1 MMKVINEELTMNVD
15 DEGIRVQGMD
25 PSHVA
30 MIDVKIKPG
39 LFEVFEKPAEE
50 MITVNLGEFSKFLD
64 RIDKDERVTISYDVE
79 KAKLTILA
87 RTGGRRRRFSLP
99 ILEPLDDEVP
109 EPKILFKSEGRILT
123 QSVER
128 AIKDADL
135 VSEFMKIQVS
145 REMMKFNATGDMGS
159 ADNEFEKDSDELL
172 ELKSE
177 EDSASMFTLSYLKD
191 MFGQLKNLT
200 DVVTLSV
207 TTDMP
212 IKIDATPANDPN
224 LEITLYLA
232 PCIGV

>member
-1 MMKVINEELTMNVD
+1 MMKTVNEELSMNID

-30 MIDVKIKPG
+30 MIDMKIKPG
-39 LFEVFEKPAEE
+39 LFEVFEKPAEKR
-50 MITVNLGEFSKFLD
+50 ITVNLAEFSKFLD
-64 RIDKDERVTISYDVE
+64 RIDKEERVTISYDAE

-87 RTGGRRRRFSLP
+87 RMGGRRRRFSLP
-99 ILEPLDDEVP
+99 VLEPLDDEVP

-123 QSVER
+123 ESVER

-135 VSEFMKIQVS
+135 VSEFMKIQIS
-145 REMMKFNATGDMGS
+145 REMMKFTATGDMGS
-159 ADNEFEKDSDELL
+159 ADNEFEKGSDELL
-172 ELKSE
+172 ELKAE